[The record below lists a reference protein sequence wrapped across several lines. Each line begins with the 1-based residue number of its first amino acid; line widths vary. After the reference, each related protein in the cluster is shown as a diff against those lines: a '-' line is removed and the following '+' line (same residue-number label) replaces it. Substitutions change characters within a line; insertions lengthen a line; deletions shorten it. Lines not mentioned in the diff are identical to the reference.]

1 MVVSRDAS
9 LLGSDE
15 LAVGAAAHGDE
26 HPVEGVS
33 RRRLRAVERHHEAL
47 GPGFDVGHL
56 SLEIDVLVPPG
67 DPLGQRAD
75 QVLVRPGNELIHQ
88 LGDGDLR
95 AELVVDGG
103 HLQADDPAAQ
113 DEQPLRHLTEF
124 QRAGGVDDPRVR

>member
-56 SLEIDVLVPPG
+56 GLEVDVLVLPG

-75 QVLVRPGNELIHQ
+75 QVLVCPRDELVHHF
-88 LGDGDLR
+88 GDGDPGT
-95 AELVVDGG
+95 ELVIDGG
-103 HLQADDPAAQ
+103 HLEPDDPAAQ
-113 DEQPLRHLTEF
+113 DKQPLRHPAEL
-124 QRAGGVDDPRVR
+124 QRAGGVDDPRV